1 MVYRTVFVTAV
12 LKYASIITHSFAKVK
27 CFLKYFFIFP
37 YYIYTMRKSDISI
50 DKTEYLW
57 LNIRNSIY
65 KDVDGKL
72 AFFGRCREPAVG
84 ASRCERTK
92 RSGSRVDL
100 VKALVSNEIRLPPLR
115 AGSYLRPRVI
125 SRKRDNQGG
134 TANVHSSLRSCDLRD
149 FLFKEWL

>member
-1 MVYRTVFVTAV
+1 
-12 LKYASIITHSFAKVK
+12 
-27 CFLKYFFIFP
+27 
-37 YYIYTMRKSDISI
+37 MRKSDISI

-100 VKALVSNEIRLPPLR
+100 VKACVSNKIRLPPLW
-115 AGSYLRPRVI
+115 AGP
-125 SRKRDNQGG
+125 
-134 TANVHSSLRSCDLRD
+134 C
-149 FLFKEWL
+149 